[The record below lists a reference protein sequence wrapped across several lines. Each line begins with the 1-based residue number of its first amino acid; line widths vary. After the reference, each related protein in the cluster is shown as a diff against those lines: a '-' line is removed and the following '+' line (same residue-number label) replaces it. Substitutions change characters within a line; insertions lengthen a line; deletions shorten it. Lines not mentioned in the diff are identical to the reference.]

1 MVSLAVA
8 EQVVHIEMTPKQKHN
23 AYKILQFIL
32 LWVVFGQLYAIVEYG
47 LLGNSGSYPTTQ
59 NIYDPSDS
67 FLIIF
72 VGTLVLGA
80 IVGLIETFGFNGF
93 FKNRSFGIKIL
104 LKSLLYLIL
113 IVLFLVVLSF
123 ISTASYFNT
132 SPLDKL
138 VISSVWRFVL
148 NPTFITIVL
157 YIGVMFIIVLF
168 FAEIRNNLGM
178 FVFANF
184 VRGKYH
190 KPRVEERIFMFMD
203 MKSSTTIAENLGHI
217 KYYELLNRYYSD
229 MSDAIINTYG
239 EIYQYVGD
247 EVIITWPL
255 EAGLKN
261 NNCIRCFYEIKLA
274 IENKSE
280 KYMDDF
286 GLIPKFKAAIHCG
299 TVTTGEIGKLKKEIV
314 FSGDVLNTTSR
325 IQECCNEYHAEL
337 LVSGTLLEHLPNI
350 STIDSTELGKL
361 ELRGKKSKVI
371 IHKVN
376 LRVD

>member
-1 MVSLAVA
+1 MKVVNLVVEVLLVS
-8 EQVVHIEMTPKQKHN
+8 IKMTPKQKHN
-23 AYKILQFIL
+23 FYKILQFIV
-32 LWVVFGQLYAIVEYG
+32 LWVVFGQLYALVEYG
-47 LLGNSGSYPTTQ
+47 LLGDSGTYPTTQ

-67 FLIIF
+67 FLF
-72 VGTLVLGA
+72 VFAGTLVLGA

-104 LKSLLYLIL
+104 LKSLLYLVL
-113 IVLFLVVLSF
+113 IVLFLVILSF

-132 SPLDKL
+132 SLLDEQ
-138 VISSVWRFVL
+138 VISSVFRFVL
-148 NPTFITIVL
+148 NPTFITIVI
-157 YIGVMFIIVLF
+157 YIGVMFIITLF

-217 KYYELLNRYYSD
+217 RYYELLNRYYSD

-255 EAGLKN
+255 ENGLKN

-299 TVTTGEIGKLKKEIV
+299 KVTSGEVGKLKKEIV

-325 IQECCNEYHAEL
+325 IQECCNQYDAEL
-337 LVSGTLLEHLPNI
+337 LISDDLKEYLPLKKALKIEHLGLL
-350 STIDSTELGKL
+350 TLKGKQNSI
-361 ELRGKKSKVI
+361 GI
-371 IHKVN
+371 N
-376 LRVD
+376 RVDLV